1 MIKVIVK
8 RRVKKLEDIWSLLRE
23 LRAAAINEPGYV
35 SGETLQQKDD
45 PSTIITISTWTTP
58 DSWKVWEK
66 SPKRES
72 VYRKIKPFL
81 SSVSE
86 ITVYEILG
94 TGK

>member
-45 PSTIITISTWTTP
+45 PCTIITISTWTTLEG
-58 DSWKVWEK
+58 WKGWEK
-66 SPKRES
+66 SPKREII
-72 VYRKIKPFL
+72 YKKIKPFL
-81 SSVSE
+81 SSEPE
-86 ITVYEILG
+86 ITVNEILG